1 MAPYLADVKAAETPL
16 MKQYGQIKQQHPEA
30 ILLFRLGDF
39 YETFGQDAEL
49 TAKAC
54 GITLTKRNNGAA
66 GEIPLAGFPHHQL
79 DTYLPRLVQA
89 GHRVAVCEQLEDPK
103 QAKGIVRRGVVEIV
117 TPGVVLYDKLLHH
130 QRNTYACAVIPPV
143 ASSAPWG
150 VAFLDVSTGAF
161 FTGSVVEHQLA
172 STLEMHEPAEILVPR
187 SSIERVRPFIHRHSQ
202 PPAVTRIEDWHVD
215 LDAAMRTLTSHFGT
229 VSVGG
234 FGIQDDTAGIVAAGV
249 LLDYVAQAQQRPL
262 RHITSI
268 HALRDR
274 DSMVLDHSTRRT
286 LELVSTTQR
295 GEQSGA
301 LVDCL
306 DRTRT
311 PMGSRCLRWWV
322 AAPLQ
327 SLEAINER
335 LEHVA
340 AFASDPE
347 LIERIQRILSEMADI
362 ERLTARIAADR
373 STARDLS
380 VLRRSLEILPEL
392 QACLRDTDSNYIRNL
407 GESLDTHAELC
418 TLLQQS
424 IVDDPPLQL
433 GTGMMF
439 KPGYHAVLDQAAQAM
454 HHGKTWVQ
462 QYQERERQST
472 GISTLKVGTN
482 TVFGYYI
489 EVSRT
494 QSAKVPETYQRR
506 QTLANAERYTTAELT
521 DLEQTILQASSQ
533 LVEIEHELLSALRT
547 HTAQHCAALQQTS
560 RLVATID
567 TYVSLAQAAL
577 DGNFVRPV
585 VHPGADL
592 HIVDGRHP
600 VLERILPPGTPYV
613 ANSLTLDDHSS
624 QVQIIT
630 GPNMSGKSSYLRQT
644 GIIVLLAHIGSFV
657 PATTARIPLT
667 DRIFTRVGA
676 HDNLLAGE
684 STFLVEMQETATI
697 LHNASNRS
705 LILLD
710 EVGRGTATFDGMSIA
725 WSLAVYLHEVVGA
738 KTLFATH
745 YHELASLASTYK
757 RITNHQVEVRE
768 ERESIIFTHRVIGGH
783 SDHSFGIHVA
793 RMAGVPNDVLSMA
806 TQVLHSLEQGTSAPS
821 VEAVRR
827 APSTPV
833 LIDPIQQRLKAL
845 DVHRITPIEAM
856 AILAELQQLT
866 LTHTKE

>member
-1 MAPYLADVKAAETPL
+1 MVPYLADVKAAETPL

-340 AFASDPE
+340 AFAGGAPSAFRAATMSALTYG
-347 LIERIQRILSEMADI
+347 LIAWGRRPAPLAVCGASALISMLATPGDALHPGFILSLLATSALLTLSQSGSGWMATLR
-362 ERLTARIAADR
+362 ESARTWLASSLTA
-373 STARDLS
+373 
-380 VLRRSLEILPEL
+380 
-392 QACLRDTDSNYIRNL
+392 
-407 GESLDTHAELC
+407 
-418 TLLQQS
+418 
-424 IVDDPPLQL
+424 
-433 GTGMMF
+433 
-439 KPGYHAVLDQAAQAM
+439 
-454 HHGKTWVQ
+454 
-462 QYQERERQST
+462 
-472 GISTLKVGTN
+472 
-482 TVFGYYI
+482 
-489 EVSRT
+489 
-494 QSAKVPETYQRR
+494 SAPVPET
-506 QTLANAERYTTAELT
+506 
-521 DLEQTILQASSQ
+521 D
-533 LVEIEHELLSALRT
+533 
-547 HTAQHCAALQQTS
+547 
-560 RLVATID
+560 
-567 TYVSLAQAAL
+567 
-577 DGNFVRPV
+577 
-585 VHPGADL
+585 
-592 HIVDGRHP
+592 
-600 VLERILPPGTPYV
+600 
-613 ANSLTLDDHSS
+613 
-624 QVQIIT
+624 
-630 GPNMSGKSSYLRQT
+630 
-644 GIIVLLAHIGSFV
+644 
-657 PATTARIPLT
+657 
-667 DRIFTRVGA
+667 
-676 HDNLLAGE
+676 
-684 STFLVEMQETATI
+684 
-697 LHNASNRS
+697 
-705 LILLD
+705 
-710 EVGRGTATFDGMSIA
+710 
-725 WSLAVYLHEVVGA
+725 W
-738 KTLFATH
+738 
-745 YHELASLASTYK
+745 
-757 RITNHQVEVRE
+757 
-768 ERESIIFTHRVIGGH
+768 
-783 SDHSFGIHVA
+783 
-793 RMAGVPNDVLSMA
+793 
-806 TQVLHSLEQGTSAPS
+806 
-821 VEAVRR
+821 
-827 APSTPV
+827 
-833 LIDPIQQRLKAL
+833 
-845 DVHRITPIEAM
+845 
-856 AILAELQQLT
+856 
-866 LTHTKE
+866 

>member
-1 MAPYLADVKAAETPL
+1 

-130 QRNTYACAVIPPV
+130 QRNTYASALIPPV
-143 ASSAPWG
+143 ASSDRWG
-150 VAFLDVSTGAF
+150 LALMDVSTGSF
-161 FTGSVVEHQLA
+161 LTGSVPEDQLA
-172 STLEMHEPAEILVPR
+172 STLETYEPAEVLVPR
-187 SSIERVRPFIHRHSQ
+187 SSVDRSQ
-202 PPAVTRIEDWHVD
+202 PFLRGKPHAPSMTRIDDWHVD
-215 LDAAMRTLTSHFGT
+215 LDTAMRTLTAHFGT
-229 VSVGG
+229 VSLRG
-234 FGIQDDTAGIVAAGV
+234 FGIQDDAAGIVAAGV

-262 RHITSI
+262 RHVTSI
-268 HALRDR
+268 HALKNRA
-274 DSMVLDHSTRRT
+274 SMVLDHSTRRT
-286 LELVSTTQR
+286 LEMVASSQR
-295 GEQSGA
+295 GEHSGA
-301 LVDCL
+301 LIDCL
-306 DRTRT
+306 DYTRT
-311 PMGSRCLRWWV
+311 PMGARLLRWWV

-327 SLEAINER
+327 SIAEIDER
-335 LEHVA
+335 LEHVDA
-340 AFASDPE
+340 VVADPD
-347 LIERIQRILSEMADI
+347 LIDRLQRVLAEMADI
-362 ERLTARIAADR
+362 ERLTARIAAER
-373 STARDLS
+373 SSARDLA

-392 QACLRDTDSNYIRNL
+392 QQSLLESDSPVVQQL
-407 GESLDTHAELC
+407 GASLDLHTDLC
-418 TLLQQS
+418 AQLQQAL
-424 IVDDPPLQL
+424 VEEPPLQF
-433 GTGMMF
+433 GTGLMF
-439 KPGYHAVLDQAAQAM
+439 NPGYNAELDHVAQAM
-454 HHGKTWVQ
+454 HHGKSWVQ
-462 QYQERERQST
+462 DYQERERQTT
-472 GISTLKVGTN
+472 GIGTLKIGTN

-494 QSAKVPETYQRR
+494 QSARVPEHYQRR
-506 QTLANAERYTTAELT
+506 QTLANAERYTTTELT
-521 DLEQTILQASSQ
+521 DLEQTILQASSRV
-533 LVEIEHELLSALRT
+533 VELEHECLTALRT
-547 HTAQHCAALQQTS
+547 HIAQFCANLQQTS
-560 RLVATID
+560 HRVATID
-567 TYVSLAQAAL
+567 CYVSLAHAAIT
-577 DGNFVRPV
+577 GNYVRPV
-585 VHPGADL
+585 LHSGSDL
-592 HIVDGRHP
+592 SIVDGRHP

-613 ANSLTLDDHSS
+613 ANSLELDSQHS
-624 QVQIIT
+624 QVHIIT

-657 PATTARIPLT
+657 PATAARIPLT

-697 LHNASNRS
+697 LHNATNRS

-725 WSLAVYLHEVVGA
+725 WALAVYLHEVVGA

-745 YHELASLASTYK
+745 YHELATLADSYT

-768 ERESIIFTHRVIGGH
+768 ERDSIVFTHRVIPGH

-793 RMAGVPNDVLSMA
+793 RMAGVPTEVLTMA
-806 TQVLHSLEQGTSAPS
+806 EGILQTLEQESPARKVDAELLVTTGAMHHEHRDP
-821 VEAVRR
+821 VRDQLR
-827 APSTPV
+827 DQ
-833 LIDPIQQRLKAL
+833 LLDRLNAL
-845 DVHRITPIEAM
+845 DVYRMTPIEAL
-856 AILAELQQLT
+856 AVLAELQMM
-866 LTHTKE
+866 TKDTTNDT